1 MQATKN
7 LEVGLMCER
16 LCSMTSLHEIANAV
30 KVHSSNCTL
39 YRIAFQC
46 ISKRDGESGSSVSC
60 CFLSSPLTRTNH
72 FKGWQSLVSL
82 ALLEVQRF
90 QQTVVALDR
99 QLLI

>member
-1 MQATKN
+1 
-7 LEVGLMCER
+7 
-16 LCSMTSLHEIANAV
+16 MTSLHEIANAV

-72 FKGWQSLVSL
+72 FKGWHSLVSL
-82 ALLEVQRF
+82 ALLEVQSRF
-90 QQTVVALDR
+90 QQTVVALATDSYSSR
-99 QLLI
+99 CTTR